1 MAKTKRREIKPAK
14 KVNEK
19 KPAIQLKEYQKN
31 LIIFALVFVLL
42 LIVMSPMAFQG
53 LRPGGVDVIG
63 SKGATHQML
72 EYEEKTGETVYWN
85 SPVFSGMPIYHRL
98 GGKAFNF
105 DTILDKF
112 LDKILYQYIWIYL
125 IGFIGMFF
133 LLRFFRL
140 GYLPSVF
147 GGLAFILIPYY
158 MSLLSIG
165 HFAKFRP
172 IMYMP
177 LVTFFFVS
185 FLNKKNL
192 LWLIGFIF
200 AFSVQIRTQH
210 YQIIFYQIMIL
221 VFIGLYYLINMLRAK
236 QTREFWIKLG
246 LVAAASGLIIMMV
259 AQPLFVTGEYT
270 PYSTRGGTGEEGS
283 TGLDFDYATNWSLHP
298 AETLSWVM
306 PRFFGGTS
314 GELYTGSKV
323 PQLQGNRIPGYW
335 GHMPFNQN
343 YEYIGV
349 VLIFFAIFGLIMNF
363 KSGFIKTLLGLFVLS
378 LFLSFGRHFPPVYEF
393 FFNWIPQ
400 FNRFR
405 VPSMI
410 SVIMQI
416 ILVIWAGFGLKSLIE
431 TAKQGREQGKRRME
445 KGEGN
450 SVYRLS
456 SSVIAR
462 KIIIG
467 IAVFFIILGL
477 IPLLFGS
484 SFSRE
489 KPGEALQYGEQG
501 EQVVEL
507 LKQARLDMMQTDG
520 IRLIIFTIIT
530 ATLCLLSLQKKL
542 SPKLFSSL
550 ILIVLL
556 VDQVPYFE
564 KAHGE
569 LYDPVKLEQEYFAK
583 TQTDR
588 VLLQDTTY
596 YRVFPITE
604 NPFNTNDWSYYHNS
618 IGGYNA
624 AKLRIYQDIIENFI
638 DPRVI
643 FQSQYRG
650 PSWNVIKMLNT
661 KYIISRAELPFEEL
675 SPYFYDRQEQL
686 LTYKVELDPKP
697 AWFVGEIRVF
707 PEQEQRFAAMRE
719 PSFDPFQIALLEKEV
734 DFTPQYPDS
743 SYVKVSEASFNRMQ
757 YKIYTD
763 KPSLFVIS
771 EIFYSPDGG
780 WKCFIDGEETEIYKT
795 NHVLRS
801 VYIDSPGEHEVLFE
815 FVPETFIKY
824 YHISVAGH
832 IIAYILLVIGAVF
845 TIRRRTEKRKAG
857 EEH

>member
-1 MAKTKRREIKPAK
+1 MAKKKKSEIKPERK
-14 KVNEK
+14 TEEK
-19 KPAIQLKEYQKN
+19 KPTIQLKEYQKN
-31 LIIFALVFVLL
+31 LIIFGIVFVLL
-42 LIVMSPMAFQG
+42 LIVLSPMAFQG

-63 SKGATHQML
+63 SKGATHQRV
-72 EYEEKTGETVYWN
+72 EYEKKTGETVYWN
-85 SPVFSGMPIYHRL
+85 SPVFSGMPLYHRL
-98 GGKAFNF
+98 EGKAFNF

-112 LDKILYQYIWIYL
+112 LDKILYKYIWIYL

-147 GGLAFILIPYY
+147 GGLAFIFIPHY

-172 IMYMP
+172 IMYIP

-200 AFSVQIRTQH
+200 AFAVEIRTQH

-221 VFIGLYYLINMLRAK
+221 VFIGLYYLIRMLKAK
-236 QTREFWIKLG
+236 QTRQFWIKLG
-246 LVAAASGLIIMMV
+246 LVVAASGLIIMMV

-283 TGLDFDYATNWSLHP
+283 TGLEFDYATSWSLHP
-298 AETLSWVM
+298 AEMLSWVM

-323 PQLQGNRIPGYW
+323 SQLQGHRIPGYW
-335 GHMPFNQN
+335 GHMPFNQA

-349 VLIFFAIFGLIMNF
+349 VLIFLAIFGLITNF

-378 LFLSFGRHFPPVYEF
+378 LLLSFGRHFPLVYKF
-393 FFNWIPQ
+393 FFNWVPQ

-416 ILVIWAGFGLKSLIE
+416 IIVIWAGFGIKTLIE
-431 TAKQGREQGKRRME
+431 GGKEKREKRKR
-445 KGEGN
+445 N
-450 SVYRLS
+450 SLPS
-456 SSVIAR
+456 SPSSVSYR

-467 IAVFFIILGL
+467 IAIFFIILGF
-477 IPLLFGS
+477 IPLLFGTG
-484 SFSRE
+484 FSRE

-501 EQVVEL
+501 DQFVEL

-520 IRLIIFTIIT
+520 IRLIILTVIT
-530 ATLCLLSLQKKL
+530 AALCLLLLQKRL
-542 SPKLFSSL
+542 STKVFSSL
-550 ILIVLL
+550 ILILLL
-556 VDQVPYFE
+556 VDQVPYFK

-569 LYDPVKLEQEYFAK
+569 LHDPVKFEQEHFAK

-624 AKLRIYQDIIENFI
+624 AKPRIYQDIIENFI

-643 FQSQYRG
+643 FLSQNMK

-661 KYIISRAELPFEEL
+661 KYVISRLQLPFEEL
-675 SPYFYDRQEQL
+675 SPYFFDSQEQL

-697 AWFVGEIRVF
+697 AWFVGDIKVI
-707 PEQEQRFAAMRE
+707 PEREQRFAAMRE
-719 PSFDPFQIALLEKEV
+719 PSFDPFQTAILEKDV
-734 DFTPQYPDS
+734 DFVPSYPDS
-743 SYVKVSEASFNRMQ
+743 SYVEVLEASFNRMRYQ
-757 YKIYTD
+757 IYTD
-763 KPSLFVIS
+763 KPSLLVVS
-771 EIFYSPDGG
+771 EIFYPGSGG
-780 WKCFIDGEETEIYKT
+780 WKCYIGDEQKEIYKT

-801 VYIDSPGEHEVLFE
+801 VYIDSPGTYEVLFE
-815 FVPETFIKY
+815 FIPETFVKY

-832 IIAYILLVIGAVF
+832 IIAYLLLIAGALL
-845 TIRRRTEKRKAG
+845 TIRRRTESGRKEKG
-857 EEH
+857 RIEDNN